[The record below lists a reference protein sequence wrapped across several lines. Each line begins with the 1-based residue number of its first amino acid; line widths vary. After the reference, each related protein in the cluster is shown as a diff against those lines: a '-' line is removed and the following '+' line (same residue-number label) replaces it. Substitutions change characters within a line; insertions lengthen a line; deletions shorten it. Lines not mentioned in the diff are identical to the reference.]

1 MTLIREQFRPSREIA
16 KMSYESNYSEDF
28 PISQKAG
35 LPGAQGEVFFLLEDV
50 SSGVVLFQGRK
61 KNLITLDAS
70 ILAAMLFRDPSS
82 RNFGSNMLAVGTGAT
97 GALLSP
103 DAPDP
108 KQRRLNAE
116 ISRKPFSSLVFR
128 DGSGNAVAIPTN
140 IVDFTCTFDEG
151 EAVGPLN
158 EMGIFSTES
167 GNPLV
172 QNLNPN
178 IFPIRDTTVDV
189 SSLDILMN
197 YLPFAVLS
205 KPATARLTL
214 TWRITF

>member
-1 MTLIREQFRPSREIA
+1 MGFDSSYADVFNFSRE
-16 KMSYESNYSEDF
+16 
-28 PISQKAG
+28 AG
-35 LPGAQGEVFFLLEDV
+35 LRQVQGEVFFELVDANSGDVLLKDH
-50 SSGVVLFQGRK
+50 RK
-61 KNLITLDAS
+61 NVITLDAS
-70 ILAAMLFRDPSS
+70 ILAAMLFRDPDS
-82 RNFGSNMLAVGTGAT
+82 RNFGANMLAVGTGAT

-116 ISRKPFSSLVFR
+116 IARKPWSTTVFR
-128 DGSGNAVAIPTN
+128 DGSGAAVAIPTN

-197 YLPFAVLS
+197 YLTFSVLS
-205 KPATARLTL
+205 KPATARLTI

>member
-1 MTLIREQFRPSREIA
+1 MGFEITYGDTLSLT
-16 KMSYESNYSEDF
+16 K
-28 PISQKAG
+28 KAG
-35 LPGAQGEVFFLLEDV
+35 LPGAQGEVFFLLEEA
-50 SSGVVLFQGRK
+50 STGEVLFKDHR

-70 ILAAMLFRDPSS
+70 ILAAMLFRDPDS
-82 RNFGSNMLAVGTGAT
+82 RNFGANMLAVGTGAT

-116 ISRKPFSSLVFR
+116 IARKPWSSTVFR

-172 QNLNPN
+172 LNLNPN

-197 YLPFAVLS
+197 YLSFSVLS
-205 KPATARLTL
+205 KPATARLTI

>member
-1 MTLIREQFRPSREIA
+1 MGFDIQNEDSFRV
-16 KMSYESNYSEDF
+16 
-28 PISQKAG
+28 G
-35 LPGAQGEVFFLLEDV
+35 LHPARGEVFFKMVDSKTGESLFEDH
-50 SSGVVLFQGRK
+50 RK
-61 KNLITLDAS
+61 NVITLDAS

-82 RNFGSNMLAVGTGAT
+82 RNFGANMLAVGTGAT
-97 GALLSP
+97 GPLLSP

-108 KQRRLNAE
+108 RQRRLNAE
-116 ISRKPFSSLVFR
+116 ISRKPFSSTVFR

-140 IVDFTCTFDEG
+140 IVDFTTTFDEG

-189 SSLDILMN
+189 SDLDILMN
-197 YLPFAVLS
+197 YLTFGVLT

>member
-1 MTLIREQFRPSREIA
+1 MGF
-16 KMSYESNYSEDF
+16 ESNYADVYALSR
-28 PISQKAG
+28 KAG
-35 LPGAQGEVFFLLEDV
+35 LPGAQGEVFFLLEDART
-50 SSGVVLFQGRK
+50 GEVLHKDHR

-70 ILAAMLFRDPSS
+70 ILAAMLFRDPDS
-82 RNFGSNMLAVGTGAT
+82 RNFGANMLAVGTGAT

-116 ISRKPFSSLVFR
+116 IARKPWSSTVFR

-197 YLPFAVLS
+197 YLTFAVLS
-205 KPATARLTL
+205 KPATARLTI